1 MALRLNPSPTFSV
14 KVGIPV
20 PGQEQAEQIVCVFKH
35 MTRDEYAAFSSPEQA
50 DARSDL
56 DSLCALLAGW
66 EGVDAPFSRDALA
79 KVLQAYHGAAHA
91 IATAYVTEL
100 TKARLG
106 N

>member
-1 MALRLNPSPTFSV
+1 MALRLNPEPTFRA

-35 MTRDEYAAFSSPEQA
+35 MTRDEYADFSSPAKA

-56 DSLCALLAGW
+56 DSLCALLVGW
-66 EGVDAPFSRDALA
+66 EGVDAPYSRDALA
-79 KVLQAYHGAAHA
+79 TVLQSYHGAAHA